1 MLARPPSAAS
11 QCLFSVAARQP
22 PPDPGTRTRKERK
35 SRSPMWLPAERRCC
49 GGCSALLGAA
59 LLVVLLSHQ
68 PSAPTRV
75 LVEGG
80 QTSVL
85 PLYPTNTIPPRTP
98 QREFNRFQSSALIAP
113 TFPLRRSMS
122 FRSKSL
128 LEVVCHSSPRHPDL
142 LG

>member
-85 PLYPTNTIPPRTP
+85 TNYPFTRPTRFRPAPR
-98 QREFNRFQSSALIAP
+98 NASLIDFSHQP
-113 TFPLRRSMS
+113 
-122 FRSKSL
+122 
-128 LEVVCHSSPRHPDL
+128 
-142 LG
+142 